1 MDSFK
6 DWARDDRFGE
16 GRSWSRKKTN
26 ETTAKV
32 GIKLSSPQ
40 RKLLLEEPISIHK
53 GLAEPIRSTA
63 ATAPVRLTLD
73 DWEDLAGHVA
83 AEANHTKDKALR
95 KKLDAIFAKIQDVL
109 EAHPDEEPPR
119 R

>member
-1 MDSFK
+1 M
-6 DWARDDRFGE
+6 A
-16 GRSWSRKKTN
+16 KKKPA

-40 RKLLLEEPISIHK
+40 RKLLLEEPISHPQ
-53 GLAEPIRSTA
+53 GACRAHPQHGDHRPGHA
-63 ATAPVRLTLD
+63 HARRL
-73 DWEDLAGHVA
+73 EDLAGHVA

-109 EAHPDEEPPR
+109 GDPHRTKSRPSR
-119 R
+119 